1 MIAAVLAGLGSAL
14 TLWLCRHRPHRA
26 THPAHWRVVCGTR
39 GSPGLRR
46 QPAGHRHP
54 LSPRCAQ
61 RWRAVG
67 LSLGYRTQTHAI
79 AAGSQRVNAR
89 PRSSLS
95 LDGRERTAARI
106 EAIDWSRVTHDL
118 DAQGCAMLDG
128 FLSAHEC
135 ATLAALYSQHQ
146 LFRSRVVMGRHG
158 FGRGEYQYFR
168 YPLPPLVAELRTAI
182 YPRLVSL
189 ANLWNEAMGW
199 DVRYPAQP
207 ADFI

>member
-1 MIAAVLAGLGSAL
+1 
-14 TLWLCRHRPHRA
+14 
-26 THPAHWRVVCGTR
+26 
-39 GSPGLRR
+39 
-46 QPAGHRHP
+46 
-54 LSPRCAQ
+54 
-61 RWRAVG
+61 
-67 LSLGYRTQTHAI
+67 
-79 AAGSQRVNAR
+79 VNAR

-182 YPRLVSL
+182 
-189 ANLWNEAMGW
+189 
-199 DVRYPAQP
+199 
-207 ADFI
+207 